1 MFSKIKRLL
10 LSASVGLL
18 GFSSCQQLV
27 DNNPFKDVEP
37 TTTDSSLRARELN
50 DSAITVAAKDIT
62 RFGRNA
68 VEVLDESI
76 ALDPSYIKPQVN
88 KLGIQLQM
96 KKYKDALATTEPL
109 VKLKKDDAAIY
120 LIRGMLYHMNG
131 EPANASAEIEFA
143 ERLSNQ
149 LDSSKAG
156 LYQGIFQ
163 DPTLSLYK
171 GAQFDSTRL
180 ARFESLLFDS
190 WTTLKN
196 EN

>member
-1 MFSKIKRLL
+1 MFLKIKNLL

-27 DNNPFKDVEP
+27 DNNPFKDIEP

-50 DSAITVAAKDIT
+50 DSAISIAAKDMT
-62 RFGRNA
+62 RQGRYA
-68 VEVLDESI
+68 VEVLDDAI

-88 KLGIQLQM
+88 KLGILLQM
-96 KKYKDALATTEPL
+96 KKYKDALPATEGL
-109 VKLKKDDAAIY
+109 VKLKSEDPAVY

-149 LDSSKAG
+149 LDSSKAV
-156 LYQGIFQ
+156 LYRGIFQ
-163 DPTLSLYK
+163 DTTLSLYK
-171 GAQFDSTRL
+171 GAKFDSTRL

-190 WTTLKN
+190 WSSLKN
-196 EN
+196 N